1 MSRARQ
7 NRCGHEEPWR
17 IIGRRG
23 KPIGEVMHENLKRS
37 LKRIRLLVAAVRV
50 GRYAWRSF
58 AFEIRRLALLPRR
71 SRAIRSYL
79 AANGTPRLQI
89 GSGDNVLAGW
99 LNTDLHPKRPEVAFL
114 DATERF
120 PVGDATFE
128 YVFSEHQIE
137 HIDHEQGRHLLRECF
152 RVLRPGGRLRVATP
166 DLDRLLRLAASP
178 RSAIQER
185 YIRWITDEFIR
196 DDSEYRHTSV
206 INNAFRAWGHQFL
219 YDAETLRLDMEVAGF
234 VDVTRFAPG
243 ESAVEVL
250 CGVDSH
256 GHAISDEELNRF
268 ETMVLEGTRPA

>member
-1 MSRARQ
+1 
-7 NRCGHEEPWR
+7 
-17 IIGRRG
+17 
-23 KPIGEVMHENLKRS
+23 MHESLKRS
-37 LKRIRLLVAAVRV
+37 LKRIRFLVAAVRV

-79 AANGTPRLQI
+79 AG
-89 GSGDNVLAGW
+89 
-99 LNTDLHPKRPEVAFL
+99 PEVAFL